1 MTLALRRDEL
11 EVEAL
16 VADRYVEALLAAHA
30 RQADD
35 APAGAELD
43 PAVRTTARRLASALP
58 RVHPSFRFTEALA
71 ADLAVAAGSGP
82 RPGDGM
88 PTAIEA
94 YLARRAGDA
103 SDVVTASP
111 LTDLR
116 AIPSRPLLI
125 GGAVASA
132 LSLAG
137 AAVLAW
143 RLGAVSP
150 AALERVARATG
161 RRSVAALALPRGRVH

>member
-1 MTLALRRDEL
+1 MTLVLRRDEL

-30 RQADD
+30 RRADD
-35 APAGAELD
+35 APAGVELD
-43 PAVRTTARRLASALP
+43 PAVRATARQLASVLP

-71 ADLAVAAGSGP
+71 SDLAAAAGSGP
-82 RPGDGM
+82 RAGDDTPM
-88 PTAIEA
+88 PIEA

-103 SDVVTASP
+103 DAAMTALP
-111 LTDLR
+111 LADLR

-161 RRSVAALALPRGRVH
+161 RRSVAALAQPRGRVH